1 MSVDPSSGPA
11 QIEKKKWTPTISFWI
26 TAGILLLVTA
36 MFAATDGLIAV
47 LALFGLI
54 AAVTG
59 LFALVF
65 KRRSWAGL
73 RDRKDAKSMAL
84 GGTMLLIVGLA
95 AAGCSAIAADGGGPV
110 PASATPSPSMSSIAL
125 SGCGSDGM
133 SRNQG
138 GEVFFCDEDDN
149 GVLVWVDRDTHEKA
163 VAAAA
168 AEKKAQEEAAKKA
181 AAEKKAK
188 AEAAEK
194 AAEEKKAKDAAAK
207 KAAAEKKAQEEAAA
221 QQAEADRLAQEEA
234 QRQAREAQRLAE
246 EQAAEEAEQF
256 VPAPAPAVGFAN
268 CSEAK
273 AAGAAP
279 VYSGQPGYSSKL
291 DRDGDGVGC
300 ES

>member
-1 MSVDPSSGPA
+1 MA
-11 QIEKKKWTPTISFWI
+11 
-26 TAGILLLVTA
+26 VT
-36 MFAATDGLIAV
+36 FAATDGLIAV
-47 LALFGLI
+47 LALFGAI
-54 AAVTG
+54 AAATG

-95 AAGCSAIAADGGGPV
+95 AAGCSAIAEDEGGPL
-110 PASATPSPSMSSIAL
+110 PASATATPSPSMSSIAL
-125 SGCGSDGM
+125 SSCGSDGL

-149 GVLVWVDRDTHEKA
+149 GVLIWVDRDTHEKA
-163 VAAAA
+163 LAVAA

-181 AAEKKAK
+181 AAEKEAK
-188 AEAAEK
+188 ARAAEK
-194 AAEEKKAKDAAAK
+194 AAEEKKAKAAAAE

-234 QRQAREAQRLAE
+234 QRLAE

-256 VPAPAPAVGFAN
+256 VPAPAPAPAVGFAN

-279 VYSGQPGYSSKL
+279 VYRGQPGYSSKL